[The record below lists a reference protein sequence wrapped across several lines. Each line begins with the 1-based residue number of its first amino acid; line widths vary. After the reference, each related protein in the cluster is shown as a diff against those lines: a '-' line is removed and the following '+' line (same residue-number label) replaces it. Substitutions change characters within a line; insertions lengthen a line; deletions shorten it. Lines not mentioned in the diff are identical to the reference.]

1 MSATTY
7 ILATHDPELLR
18 AWWVLV
24 PAGARVVTLSE
35 LVQGGAT
42 LPAGL
47 PMIVV
52 VEEAV
57 VGELPRTCVQAPMVF
72 VGDQHGEVFERL
84 AQTTGATRV
93 CLSRQDSFTR
103 LGEFLPLLE
112 EIATRGATSNLLWD
126 RKEQAAAP
134 VGAAMRGRERDRS
147 AEAADSWWDW
157 MGDAV
162 EAIGTREEL
171 LGEFRRMA
179 KRSLRTSHVV
189 FFLRE
194 DTGYRADRGDNFC
207 ANNDALSQYLVHHPV
222 LLDGASWPVSVNPVV
237 ELSIRQRMA
246 AWSLRLIVPLHD
258 NGRLAGWMGLGVR
271 DDGLAY
277 EAADCARATSLG
289 RLLRQMLGCSPKG
302 GGAVAAGTHSQLAA
316 KYLPG
321 VLILGAGEM
330 PSEAVPAAVSNLIA
344 EVRQLRV
351 TRRIVPGAGR
361 PWRASA
367 GIIAETQGVWANW
380 EDATGELL
388 EQHRRARAERLAL
401 LHDLALTLNH
411 ELGNSLVSL
420 AALRHNP
427 GAETNS
433 PVLLA
438 AIKRDIASLEAV
450 NRHLASLPTFSE
462 VEAES
467 IDLRALV
474 HSVGRKCGVTVE
486 TGSQEILLDVA
497 PKLIEFGL
505 ESILESIAENRPG
518 LGKRDLVMSLRTSG
532 AGENLAAV
540 LSIRGAGLALEGI
553 LPAPQPGATPTH
565 GRIGVFIAKE
575 IVHLHG
581 GSIEAGTGTN
591 GPEISLSI
599 RQW

>member
-7 ILATHDPELLR
+7 ILATRDPELLR
-18 AWWVLV
+18 AWWGCV
-24 PAGARVVTLSE
+24 PAGARVVTLTE
-35 LVQGGAT
+35 LVQGGVV

-47 PMIVV
+47 PLVVV

-57 VGELPRTCVQAPMVF
+57 VGELPRVCVQAPMIF
-72 VGDQHGEVFERL
+72 VGDQHGESFERL
-84 AQTTGATRV
+84 AQTPGAVRV
-93 CLSRQDSFTR
+93 CLSLVDSHAR

-112 EIATRGATSNLLWD
+112 EIATRAGTTSLLWE
-126 RKEQAAAP
+126 RKEERSPRMSAP
-134 VGAAMRGRERDRS
+134 KISDRMS
-147 AEAADSWWDW
+147 EASESWWDW

-162 EAIGTREEL
+162 DAIGTKESL
-171 LGEFRRMA
+171 LREFRRMA
-179 KRSLRTSHVV
+179 KRTMRTSHVV

-194 DTGYRADRGDNFC
+194 DSGYRADRGDFLCLNSDVL
-207 ANNDALSQYLVHHPV
+207 AQYLVHHPV
-222 LLDGASWPVSVNPVV
+222 VLDGVNWPVTLTPVA

-246 AWSLRLIVPLHD
+246 AWSARLIVPLHD
-258 NGRLAGWMGLGVR
+258 NGRLAGWMALGVR
-271 DDGLAY
+271 DDGQPY
-277 EAADCARATSLG
+277 EPEDNARATSLG
-289 RLLRQMLGCSPKG
+289 RLLRQMLSCAPK
-302 GGAVAAGTHSQLAA
+302 AAGSVTGDRSFLAA

-321 VLILGAGEM
+321 VLILGA
-330 PSEAVPAAVSNLIA
+330 SENPPDTVPPAVRTLVA
-344 EVRQLRV
+344 EVRRLRV
-351 TRRIVPGAGR
+351 TRKIAPSVGQPI
-361 PWRASA
+361 RASV
-367 GIIAETQGVWANW
+367 GPIAETQGVWVNW
-380 EDATGELL
+380 EDASAELQ
-388 EQHRRARAERLAL
+388 EQHRRARAERLSL

-462 VEAES
+462 VSAES
-467 IDLRALV
+467 VDLRALV
-474 HSVGRKCGVTVE
+474 CAVGRKSGVVVE
-486 TGSQEILLDVA
+486 TGSQEVLLDVA

-518 LGKRDLVMSLRTSG
+518 LGKRDLVISLRTAGS
-532 AGENLAAV
+532 GENLSAV

-553 LPAPQPGATPTH
+553 LPAPEPGATPTH

-575 IVHLHG
+575 VIHLHG
-581 GSIEAGTGTN
+581 GSIQAGTGTN
-591 GPEISLSI
+591 GPEISIVI

>member
-7 ILATHDPELLR
+7 ILATRDPELLR

-24 PAGARVVTLSE
+24 PVGARVVTLSE
-35 LVQGGAT
+35 LVQGGAI

-52 VEEAV
+52 AEEAV
-57 VGELPRTCVQAPMVF
+57 MGELPRICVQAPMVF
-72 VGDQHGEVFERL
+72 VGDQNGEIFERL
-84 AQTTGATRV
+84 AQTPGAARV
-93 CLSRQDSFTR
+93 CLSRQDSYNR

-112 EIATRGATSNLLWD
+112 EIATRGATANLLLD
-126 RKEQAAAP
+126 RKEQAAPIVP
-134 VGAAMRGRERDRS
+134 VGRTRDN
-147 AEAADSWWDW
+147 AVEPTESWWDW

-162 EAIGTREEL
+162 ECIGSREQL

-194 DTGYRADRGDNFC
+194 DMGYRADRGDYFC
-207 ANNDALSQYLVHHPV
+207 ANNDGLSQYLVHHPV

-246 AWSLRLIVPLHD
+246 GWSLRLIVPLHD
-258 NGRLAGWMGLGVR
+258 NGRLEGWMGLGVR
-271 DDGLAY
+271 DDGLSY
-277 EAADCARATSLG
+277 DAADFARATSLG
-289 RLLRQMLGCSPKG
+289 RLLRQMLACSPKSSG
-302 GGAVAAGTHSQLAA
+302 LGSRDQSQLAA

-330 PSEAVPAAVSNLIA
+330 PPETVPAEVRSLIA
-344 EVRQLRV
+344 EVRQVRV
-351 TRRIVPGAGR
+351 TRRITPTLGR
-361 PWRASA
+361 PYRASA
-367 GIIAETQGVWANW
+367 GLISETQGVWANW
-380 EDATGELL
+380 EDASAELQ

-474 HSVGRKCGVTVE
+474 CAVARKCGVIVE
-486 TGSQEILLDVA
+486 TGSEEILLDVA

-518 LGKRDLVMSLRTSG
+518 LGKRDLMMSLRTSG

-540 LSIRGAGLALEGI
+540 VSIRGAGLALEGI
-553 LPAPQPGATPTH
+553 LPAPEPGATPTH

-581 GSIEAGTGTN
+581 GTIQAGTGTN

>member
-35 LVQGGAT
+35 LVQGSAI

-57 VGELPRTCVQAPMVF
+57 VGELPRICVQAPMVF

-84 AQTTGATRV
+84 AQTAGAARV
-93 CLSRQDSFTR
+93 CLSRQDSHTR

-112 EIATRGATSNLLWD
+112 EIATRGATANLLSD
-126 RKEQAAAP
+126 RREQPAP
-134 VGAAMRGRERDRS
+134 GSSPARLRDRHP
-147 AEAADSWWDW
+147 EAGEAWWDW

-162 EAIGTREEL
+162 EAIGSREDL
-171 LGEFRRMA
+171 LSEFRRMV
-179 KRSLRTSHVV
+179 KRSLRTSHAV

-194 DTGYRADRGDNFC
+194 DMGFRSDRGDYFC
-207 ANNDALSQYLVHHPV
+207 ANNDPLSHYLVHHPV
-222 LLDGASWPVSVNPVV
+222 LLDGASWPVNVGPVV

-258 NGRLAGWMGLGVR
+258 NGRLAGWIGVGVR
-271 DDGLAY
+271 DDGLSYDAGDY
-277 EAADCARATSLG
+277 ARATNLG
-289 RLLRQMLGCSPKG
+289 RLLRQMLGSSRKTNQ
-302 GGAVAAGTHSQLAA
+302 AGVSDHSQLAA
-316 KYLPG
+316 KYVPG
-321 VLILGAGEM
+321 VLILGAAEK
-330 PSEAVPAAVSNLIA
+330 PPESVPAAVISLIT

-351 TRRIVPGAGR
+351 TRRIAPSPGR
-361 PWRASA
+361 PYRASA
-367 GIIAETQGVWANW
+367 GIIAETQGVWVNW
-380 EDATGELL
+380 EDATAEVQEL
-388 EQHRRARAERLAL
+388 HRRARAERLAL

-450 NRHLASLPTFSE
+450 NKHLASLPTFSE

-474 HSVGRKCGVTVE
+474 YSVGRKCGVAVE

-505 ESILESIAENRPG
+505 ESIIESIAENRPG

-532 AGENLAAV
+532 SGESLAAV

-581 GSIEAGTGTN
+581 GTIQAGTGTN
-591 GPEISLSI
+591 GPEITLSI

>member
-1 MSATTY
+1 MSAATF

-18 AWWVLV
+18 AWWVFV

-35 LVQGGAT
+35 LVQGEAI

-47 PMIVV
+47 PSVLV
-52 VEEAV
+52 TEESV
-57 VGELPRTCVQAPMVF
+57 VGELPRACLQMPMVF
-72 VGDQHGEVFERL
+72 VGDQHGEIYERL
-84 AQTTGATRV
+84 AQTTRSTRV
-93 CLSRQDSFTR
+93 CLTKPDSHTR
-103 LGEFLPLLE
+103 LGELLPLLE
-112 EIATRGATSNLLWD
+112 QIATHGASANLLWD
-126 RKEQAAAP
+126 KSEQPLARAP
-134 VGAAMRGRERDRS
+134 LTRTRDHR
-147 AEAADSWWDW
+147 ADTPDFWWDS

-162 EAIGTREEL
+162 ETIGSREGL
-171 LGEFRRMA
+171 LAEFRRMA

-194 DTGYRADRGDNFC
+194 DTGYRSDRGGHFC
-207 ANNDALSQYLVHHPV
+207 ANNDAVIQYLARHPV
-222 LLDGASWPVSVNPVV
+222 AIDGINWVDSPKPVV

-246 AWSLRLIVPLHD
+246 LWSISLIVPLHD

-271 DDGLAY
+271 DDGRPY
-277 EAADCARATSLG
+277 DAADCAQATSLG
-289 RLLRQMLGCSPKG
+289 RLMRQMLACSPRTG
-302 GGAVAAGTHSQLAA
+302 GGGVASESWQLAS

-321 VLILGAGEM
+321 VLILGAGEA
-330 PSEAVPAAVSNLIA
+330 PSDSTPPAVRSLIA

-351 TRRIVPGAGR
+351 TRRIAPVLGQPI
-361 PWRASA
+361 RASA
-367 GIIAETQGVWANW
+367 GIVAETQGVWVSW
-380 EDATGELL
+380 EDASVELQ
-388 EQHRRARAERLAL
+388 EQHRRARAERLTL

-438 AIKRDIASLEAV
+438 AIKRDIASLEAI

-462 VEAES
+462 VAAES
-467 IDLRALV
+467 VDLRALV
-474 HSVGRKCGVTVE
+474 CSVGRKCGVMVE
-486 TGSQEILLDVA
+486 TGSQEVPLDVA

-505 ESILESIAENRPG
+505 ESIIDSIAENRPG
-518 LGKRDLVMSLRTSG
+518 LGKRDLVVSLRTAGSG
-532 AGENLAAV
+532 EGLSAV

-553 LPAPQPGATPTH
+553 LPAPEPGATPTQ

-575 IVHLHG
+575 IIHLHG
-581 GSIEAGTGTN
+581 GTIQAGTGTN
-591 GPEISLSI
+591 GPEISITI

>member
-7 ILATHDPELLR
+7 LLATHDPELLR

-35 LVQGGAT
+35 LVQGEAI
-42 LPAGL
+42 LPPGL

-57 VGELPRTCVQAPMVF
+57 VGELPRACVQAPMVF
-72 VGDQHGEVFERL
+72 VGDQQGEVFERL
-84 AQTTGATRV
+84 AQTTGAARV
-93 CLSRQDSFTR
+93 CLSREDSHTR
-103 LGEFLPLLE
+103 LGEFLPLME
-112 EIATRGATSNLLWD
+112 EIATRGATASLLWD
-126 RKEQAAAP
+126 KKPQAVAGSFSTRA
-134 VGAAMRGRERDRS
+134 EDRS
-147 AEAADSWWDW
+147 REAVDSWWDW

-162 EAIGTREEL
+162 EAAGSREDL

-179 KRSLRTSHVV
+179 KRALRTAHVV

-194 DTGYRADRGDNFC
+194 DAGYRADRGDHFC
-207 ANNDALSQYLVHHPV
+207 ANTDALSQYLAHHPV
-222 LLDGASWPVSVNPVV
+222 VIDGVNWPDSLNPVV

-246 AWSLRLIVPLHD
+246 AWSVRLIVPLHD
-258 NGRLAGWMGLGVR
+258 NGRLAGWMGLGLR
-271 DDGLAY
+271 DDGQTY
-277 EAADCARATSLG
+277 EAADRARAMG
-289 RLLRQMLGCSPKG
+289 IARLLRQMLTAAPRA
-302 GGAVAAGTHSQLAA
+302 GAPVTSDRWQLAG

-321 VLILGAGEM
+321 ALILGAGEM
-330 PSEAVPAAVSNLIA
+330 PSEAVPSAVRALIA

-351 TRRIVPGAGR
+351 TRRIVPGAGQHY
-361 PWRASA
+361 RASA
-367 GIIAETQGVWANW
+367 GMIAETQGVWVNW
-380 EDATGELL
+380 EDATAELQ
-388 EQHRRARAERLAL
+388 EHHRRARAERLAL

-581 GSIEAGTGTN
+581 GSIDAGTGTN